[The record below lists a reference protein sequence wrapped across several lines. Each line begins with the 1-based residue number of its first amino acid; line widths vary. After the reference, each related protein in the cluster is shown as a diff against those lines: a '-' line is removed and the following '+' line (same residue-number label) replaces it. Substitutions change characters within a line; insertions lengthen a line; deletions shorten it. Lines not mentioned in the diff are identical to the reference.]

1 MQCAL
6 HYSLVL
12 PSCRALFVIH
22 FNLPGVLLADDITLP
37 EWPCWIWQI
46 AVYVNWTRKAYCQC
60 PFTFADVQH
69 WNKCSI
75 EFLNQTN
82 ICDPT
87 SFVVHVVAVDYFC
100 NLTMHNGHTGT
111 KGHGRLKR
119 GNEPNVKT
127 IHELK
132 GAEWTGQKNNRKN
145 SNGMAKGNNLW
156 WWSYIRSLQLSCW
169 LSHSEIRGGR

>member
-6 HYSLVL
+6 HYSCVL

-60 PFTFADVQH
+60 
-69 WNKCSI
+69 SI

-111 KGHGRLKR
+111 KGHGRLKHAVMNQMWKQPTSWKELSGLDR
-119 GNEPNVKT
+119 KITGKT
-127 IHELK
+127 
-132 GAEWTGQKNNRKN
+132 A
-145 SNGMAKGNNLW
+145 MV
-156 WWSYIRSLQLSCW
+156 W
-169 LSHSEIRGGR
+169 LREIIYGDEATSGLCSWVAGCLTAR

>member
-6 HYSLVL
+6 HYSCVL

-22 FNLPGVLLADDITLP
+22 FNLPSVLLADDITLP

-82 ICDPT
+82 ICDPS

-111 KGHGRLKR
+111 KGHGRLKHVVMNQMWKQSTSWKELSGLDR
-119 GNEPNVKT
+119 KITGKT
-127 IHELK
+127 
-132 GAEWTGQKNNRKN
+132 A
-145 SNGMAKGNNLW
+145 MV
-156 WWSYIRSLQLSCW
+156 W
-169 LSHSEIRGGR
+169 LREIIYGDEATSGLCSWVAGCLTAR